1 MNSWIHFLRKVIKP
15 NISLLLQAGFVMEET
30 GNKNVRRGA
39 WDSEDKTLRNSVT
52 LPLPDRFKQD
62 YILSKEV
69 IKLI

>member
-1 MNSWIHFLRKVIKP
+1 
-15 NISLLLQAGFVMEET
+15 MEET